1 MNGHNFTSS
10 NNKVLVLIGT
20 RKGAIIFS
28 GDQDRKTWQ
37 ISDLMF
43 KSWNVMHMTIDQRER
58 RLHAAVVHDVYGP
71 STHYSDD
78 MGAIWVQAAQVP
90 AFSRPSRSGRALGTQ
105 DEARDENT
113 ARTTPEKVLKVWN
126 ITPGGDSEPGVLY
139 AGIKPGALFK
149 SYDRGQTWE
158 LNESL
163 YDHPQC
169 AEWLPGAFG

>member
-1 MNGHNFTSS
+1 ML
-10 NNKVLVLIGT
+10 VLVGT
-20 RKGAIIFS
+20 RKGAFIFS

-43 KSWNVMHMTIDQRER
+43 KSWNVMHMTLDSRDR
-58 RLHAAVVHDVYGP
+58 RLHAAVVHEVYGP

-78 MGAIWVQAAQVP
+78 MGATWVQAAQVP

-139 AGIKPGALFK
+139 AGIELGALFK

-169 AEWLPGAFG
+169 AEWLPDAFG